1 MPLKIVRQDITKIE
15 CDAIVNAANSSLL
28 GGGGVDGAIH
38 RAAGP
43 KLLEECRGLHGC
55 ETGDAKIT
63 RGYNLPAKYII
74 HTVGPVYRDGQHGEE
89 KLLISCY
96 EKSLQIAADHGCE
109 SIAFPL
115 ISSGVYGYP
124 KPEAFRVAVDTCTRF
139 LEDHDMD
146 ISIVVFDKRGYNI
159 GKQYDSDLE
168 EFIDQNYVDESEKR
182 FSYHRNIMDEAAGR
196 GMPAAGAAKSA
207 PKDETVEF
215 AICESV
221 DASMPDFE
229 LDESFSQMVLRKIDE
244 NGMTDP
250 ECYKKANIDRKLFSK
265 IRSDLHYNP
274 SKKTAVALG
283 IALELP
289 MREFEELLRKAGF
302 ALSNSNLFDVIIK
315 FFVTKGIY
323 DVFEINEALFSK
335 DLETL

>member
-15 CDAIVNAANSSLL
+15 CDAIVNAANRSLL

-43 KLLEECRGLHGC
+43 GLLEECRGLHGC

-63 RGYNLPAKYII
+63 RGYNLPAKYVI
-74 HTVGPVYRDGQHGEE
+74 HTVGPVYNDGRHGEE
-89 KLLISCY
+89 KLLVSCY
-96 EKSLQIAADHGCE
+96 EKSLQIAAEHDCE

-124 KPEAFRVAVDTCTRF
+124 KPEAFRVAVDTCSKF
-139 LEDHDMD
+139 LETHDMD
-146 ISIVVFDKRGYNI
+146 IFIVVFDKRGYNI
-159 GKQYDSDLE
+159 GKQYDSALE

-182 FSYHRNIMDEAAGR
+182 FSYSRNIFREA
-196 GMPAAGAAKSA
+196 AAGAAKSEA
-207 PKDETVEF
+207 IEEDLCYACDETV
-215 AICESV
+215 ALGSIP
-221 DASMPDFE
+221 DDFE
-229 LDESFSQMVLRKIDE
+229 LDESFTQMVLRKIDE
-244 NGMTDP
+244 KGMTDP

-302 ALSNSNLFDVIIK
+302 ALSNSNLFDVVIR
-315 FFVTKGIY
+315 FFVSNGIY
-323 DVFEINEALFSK
+323 DVFEINEALFAR
-335 DLETL
+335 DLEVI

>member
-1 MPLKIVRQDITKIE
+1 MPLRIVRQDITKIE

-43 KLLEECRGLHGC
+43 KLLEECRGLLGC

-63 RGYNLPAKYII
+63 RGYNLPAKYVI
-74 HTVGPVYRDGQHGEE
+74 HTVGPVYNDGRHGEE
-89 KLLISCY
+89 ALLISCY
-96 EKSLQIAADHGCE
+96 EKSLQIAADHDCE

-124 KPEAFRVAVDTCTRF
+124 KPEAFRVAVDTCEKF
-139 LEDHDMD
+139 LEDHEMD

-159 GKQYDSDLE
+159 GKQYDSALE

-182 FSYHRNIMDEAAGR
+182 FSRLYN
-196 GMPAAGAAKSA
+196 MPYGAGAAKGA
-207 PKDETVEF
+207 MRNEAVEF
-215 AICESV
+215 EICESIN
-221 DASMPDFE
+221 AAMPDFE
-229 LDESFSQMVLRKIDE
+229 LDESFSEMVLRKIDE
-244 NGMTDP
+244 KGMTDP
-250 ECYKKANIDRKLFSK
+250 QCYKKANIDRKLFSK
-265 IRSDLHYNP
+265 IRSDPHYNP

-289 MREFEELLRKAGF
+289 MREFEELLRKAGL

-315 FFVTKGIY
+315 FFVSKGIY
-323 DVFEINEALFSK
+323 NIFEINEALFSK